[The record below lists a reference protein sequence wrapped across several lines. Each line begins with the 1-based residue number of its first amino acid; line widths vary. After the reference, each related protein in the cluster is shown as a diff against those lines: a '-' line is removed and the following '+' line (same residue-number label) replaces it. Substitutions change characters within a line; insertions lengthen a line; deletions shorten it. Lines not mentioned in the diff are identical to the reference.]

1 MSERY
6 TRDVKDILDAFM
18 RAMESENS
26 LSDDVLEHLR
36 AMITGRRMD
45 RNADINTL
53 VKILRDEANALHD

>member
-36 AMITGRRMD
+36 AMIAGRRMD